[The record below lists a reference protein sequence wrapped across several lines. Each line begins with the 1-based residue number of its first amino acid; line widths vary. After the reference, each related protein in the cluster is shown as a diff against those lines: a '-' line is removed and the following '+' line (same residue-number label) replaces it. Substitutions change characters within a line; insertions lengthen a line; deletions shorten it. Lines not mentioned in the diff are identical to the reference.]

1 MKKYPE
7 KVKIRYSHSELEKI
21 KENAKKLGI
30 PLNEYQLEMA
40 KKAKVKIEV
49 KDGI

>member
-1 MKKYPE
+1 MEKDVE
-7 KVKIRYSHSELEKI
+7 KVKIRYSTSELEKM

-30 PLNEYQLEMA
+30 PINEYQLEMA

-49 KDGI
+49 T